1 LSSGGGVASVTRERE
16 QIAEPSAAELRAE
29 PALLRWAADTIVQGI
44 LVLVTIGL
52 FVVLLALDDG
62 ERVLAW
68 AVAGAMA
75 VVGSAATVLML
86 QTLEIVPS
94 LRRRSR

>member
-1 LSSGGGVASVTRERE
+1 MTRERE
-16 QIAEPSAAELRAE
+16 PIAEPTAAELHAE
-29 PALLRWAADTIVQGI
+29 LALLRRTMDTILQGI

-52 FVVLLALDDG
+52 FVVLLVLGDG

-68 AVAGAMA
+68 AVVGAMV
-75 VVGSAATVLML
+75 VVGFAATVFML
-86 QTLEIVPS
+86 QSLEVVRP

>member
-1 LSSGGGVASVTRERE
+1 MTRERE
-16 QIAEPSAAELRAE
+16 QFAGPSAAEPRAE
-29 PALLRWAADTIVQGI
+29 PALPRWAMNTILQGI

-52 FVVLLALDDG
+52 FVVLLVLGDG

-68 AVAGAMA
+68 AVVGAMA
-75 VVGSAATVLML
+75 VVGFTVTVFML
-86 QTLEIVPS
+86 ETLEVVRP

>member
-1 LSSGGGVASVTRERE
+1 MTRERE
-16 QIAEPSAAELRAE
+16 QIVEPSAAQLRAE
-29 PALLRWAADTIVQGI
+29 PALLRWAMDTILQGI

-52 FVVLLALDDG
+52 FVVLLVLGDG

-68 AVAGAMA
+68 AVVGAMA
-75 VVGSAATVLML
+75 VVGFTATVFML
-86 QTLEIVPS
+86 QTLEVVRP

>member
-1 LSSGGGVASVTRERE
+1 MTRERE
-16 QIAEPSAAELRAE
+16 QIVEPSAAELRTE
-29 PALLRWAADTIVQGI
+29 PALLRWVTDTIVQGI

-86 QTLEIVPS
+86 QTLEVVPP
-94 LRRRSR
+94 LRRRGR

>member
-1 LSSGGGVASVTRERE
+1 M
-16 QIAEPSAAELRAE
+16 
-29 PALLRWAADTIVQGI
+29 DTILQGI

-52 FVVLLALDDG
+52 FVVLLVLGDG

-68 AVAGAMA
+68 AVVGAMA
-75 VVGSAATVLML
+75 VVGFTVTVFML
-86 QTLEIVPS
+86 QTLEVVRP

>member
-1 LSSGGGVASVTRERE
+1 MTRERE
-16 QIAEPSAAELRAE
+16 QIAEPPAAELRPE
-29 PALLRWAADTIVQGI
+29 LALLRWTMDMILQGI

-52 FVVLLALDDG
+52 FVVLLLLGDG

-68 AVAGAMA
+68 AVAGGMA
-75 VVGSAATVLML
+75 VLGLAATVLML
-86 QTLEIVPS
+86 QTLEVVRP

>member
-1 LSSGGGVASVTRERE
+1 MTRERE

-29 PALLRWAADTIVQGI
+29 LALLRRTMDTILQGI

-52 FVVLLALDDG
+52 FVVLLVLGDG
-62 ERVLAW
+62 ERILAW
-68 AVAGAMA
+68 TLVGAMA
-75 VVGSAATVLML
+75 VVGFAATVLML
-86 QTLEIVPS
+86 QSLEVVRP